1 MQKIRSG
8 PLAALLLGSIFTP
21 ALVQAAPAS
30 DAAIREAALKDDVA
44 WDITEGLTTEVGPR
58 PAATRGSPSRG
69 GQRTGRGPAR
79 PAPSAAAPVDPGRK
93 PRGAGPGGNAAG
105 KGSGGQPDPMKTSV
119 GYIGH
124 DAVARQRKAD
134 ATRGK
139 GAQPP
144 RGGQGGG
151 KRRGPGR

>member
-1 MQKIRSG
+1 MWRRASYSLKGKVRCVPG
-8 PLAALLLGSIFTP
+8 RRAAARTTT
-21 ALVQAAPAS
+21 A
-30 DAAIREAALKDDVA
+30 RELEFRHTDVFGRLTIKKLNNRKD
-44 WDITEGLTTEVGPR
+44 
-58 PAATRGSPSRG
+58 RG